1 MVEKLNKKDIKLYI
15 DFLNQV
21 FGYEPSLENIEKY
34 LKDNIVLIIKKD
46 DKVAASVSIKEE
58 YDYVKNQKYY
68 YINYL
73 GVLKEYRREGF
84 ASKLFDE
91 IDKMAK
97 DNNIMYLLL
106 TSGNQRR
113 AAHFFYK
120 SRNFKIKDTTVFIKL
135 YTQD

>member
-1 MVEKLNKKDIKLYI
+1 MIEKLNKKDIKLYI
-15 DFLNQV
+15 DLLNQV

>member
-1 MVEKLNKKDIKLYI
+1 MIENLTKKDLKLYNEFI
-15 DFLNQV
+15 NEV
-21 FGYEPSLENIEKY
+21 FGYDSSLEHLEKY
-34 LKDNIVLIIKKD
+34 IKENKVLIVKKD
-46 DKVAASVSIKEE
+46 SRIAASVSIKEE
-58 YDYVKNQKYY
+58 YDYIKDQKYY

-73 GVLKEYRREGF
+73 GVLKDYRREGL

-91 IDKMAK
+91 IDRMAQE
-97 DNNIMYLLL
+97 NNIMYLLL

>member
-34 LKDNIVLIIKKD
+34 LKDNIVLIIKED

>member
-1 MVEKLNKKDIKLYI
+1 MIEKLNKKDIKLYI

-34 LKDNIVLIIKKD
+34 LKDNIVLVIKKD